1 MGLYDLTIPFLFL
14 LGLLIFVHE
23 FGHFIVAKK
32 FGIKVLKFSLGFGP
46 AVLKKKIGETEYM
59 ISAIPL
65 GGYVKLFG
73 QELNEEI
80 PEEEKHR
87 SFNDQSVWKRIGVV
101 AAGPIMNI
109 VLAFLFFTALGMP
122 VTLPIIGTVVPDMP
136 AARAGIKPGDR
147 VETINGKAV
156 NTWDDLAEKVSK
168 SGGQQLELEISRDG
182 KLLKVTVVPEAPDEP
197 DLAEAANGRAL
208 IGIKPSSDALVIRKE
223 SLAQAPWVGAQQT
236 ALYTW
241 KTIDVLYGML
251 SLQISPRGLGGPIA
265 IAKMAGESAKA
276 GLVYYLFLIA
286 FLSVNLAVLNF
297 LPIPVLDGGHIFFFL
312 IELVLGRPVSL
323 KSREIAQQVGMAI
336 LLLLMIFVIYND
348 IVNISG

>member
-1 MGLYDLTIPFLFL
+1 MGIYDLTIPFFVL
-14 LGLLIFVHE
+14 LGILIFVHE

-46 AVLKKKIGETEYM
+46 AVLKKKMGETEYM

-73 QELNEEI
+73 MEPNEEV

-87 SFNDQSVWKRIGVV
+87 SFNGQSVWRRIGVV

-122 VTLPIIGTVVPDMP
+122 VTLPIIGNVFPDMP
-136 AARAGIKPGDR
+136 ASRAGIKPGDR

-156 NTWDDLAEKVSK
+156 DTWDDLAEKVAK
-168 SGGQQLELEISRDG
+168 SGGQQLELEISREG
-182 KLLKVTVVPEAPDEP
+182 KLLKVTVVPEAPNES
-197 DLAEAANGRAL
+197 DLAEAAKGRAL
-208 IGIKPSSDALVIRKE
+208 IGIKPSADALVIRKE
-223 SLAQAPWVGAQQT
+223 SLALAPWIGAKQT

-241 KTIDVLYGML
+241 KTVDVLYGML
-251 SLQISPRGLGGPIA
+251 TLKISPRGLGGPIA

-276 GLVYYLFLIA
+276 GLDYYLFLVA

-312 IELVLGRPVSL
+312 LEFAMGRPVSL
-323 KSREIAQQVGMAI
+323 RNREIAQQVGMAI
-336 LLLLMIFVIYND
+336 LLLLMIFVICND